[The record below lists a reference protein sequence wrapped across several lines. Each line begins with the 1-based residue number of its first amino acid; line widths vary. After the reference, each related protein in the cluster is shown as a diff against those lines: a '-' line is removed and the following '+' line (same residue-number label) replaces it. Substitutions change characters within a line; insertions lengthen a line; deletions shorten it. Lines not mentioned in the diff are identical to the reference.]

1 MPYGFKIFAKLA
13 SFKITHYSMNP
24 GNCSVVILAA
34 GSSLRMG
41 DHKFALEL
49 RPGLTF
55 LEHII
60 RQYKQFGCGKIIVVV
75 NPDGMDQQNR
85 KGLDLPVG
93 TRIVVNPVAETGR
106 FSSVK
111 AGLQHSNN
119 ANPVF
124 IHNVDNPFSNQD
136 TLTELLKNF
145 QPGAYVCP
153 IFEGKGGHPVLISS
167 EVVKAI
173 LVEKSNHVLLKDFL
187 KDFEKIPVQVQD
199 PHVLV
204 NFNTREDLE
213 MVKAGRI

>member
-1 MPYGFKIFAKLA
+1 
-13 SFKITHYSMNP
+13 MNP

-49 RPGLTF
+49 RPGLSF
-55 LEHII
+55 LEYII
-60 RQYKQFGCGKIIVVV
+60 LQYKEFGCGKIIVVL
-75 NPDGMDQQNR
+75 NPDGMDHQNR

-111 AGLQHSNN
+111 AGLKHSNN
-119 ANPVF
+119 DNPVF
-124 IHNVDNPFSNQD
+124 IHNVDNPFAEQD
-136 TLTELLKNF
+136 TLKELFENF

-153 IFEGKGGHPVLISS
+153 IFEGKGGHPVLISF

-173 LVEKSNHVLLKDFL
+173 LAEKSNHVVLKDFL
-187 KDFEKIPVQVQD
+187 KDFVRIPVHVHD
-199 PHVLV
+199 PQVLV
-204 NFNTREDLE
+204 NVNTREDLE